1 MGCTPC
7 LPVPAF
13 NKFTEKMDAINS
25 LELSEI
31 QPVNLSSF
39 SPSEFENHHWPV
51 QPGNYRVY
59 ESKAPIALAFL
70 GDRKDFDSFGS
81 LEGLAICGSITTE
94 NLGVEHVVKNIIANP
109 FIRHLVLF
117 GKDVSGH
124 LPGNALLKL
133 SENGVEKA
141 RILGARGGRP
151 ILKNLLTHEVEHFKK
166 QVTIHNLMDQ
176 KDETLLEK
184 QMMMLKISKSVP
196 FKTGL
201 LVDLIAATEARAATK
216 FRLDPE
222 GYFVIMVR
230 KGRKNPLYVEHYTN
244 DGRLTN
250 IVKGKDAATVCS
262 TLLRMNLVSQMDH
275 AAYLGRELAKA
286 ESSLLNDKI
295 FVQDRAQ
302 GDLNVNEEVL

>member
-1 MGCTPC
+1 M
-7 LPVPAF
+7 PVPAF

-31 QPVNLSSF
+31 QPVNLSYF
-39 SPSEFENHHWPV
+39 SPLEFENHPWPV
-51 QPGNYRVY
+51 QPGNYDIY
-59 ESKAPIALAFL
+59 QPKAHTAVVFL
-70 GDRKDFDSFGS
+70 GSRKDFAPVGS
-81 LEGLAICGSITTE
+81 LEGVAISGSLTTE
-94 NLGVEHVVKNIIANP
+94 NLGVEHIVKNIIANP

-124 LPGNALLKL
+124 LPGDALLNL
-133 SENGVEKA
+133 AENGVEKT

-151 ILKNLLTHEVEHFKK
+151 ILKNLLAPEVEHFKK
-166 QVTIHNLMDQ
+166 QVTIHNLIDQ
-176 KDETLLEK
+176 NDGTLLEK
-184 QMMMLKISKSVP
+184 QITMLNSSKNVP

-201 LVDLIAATEARAATK
+201 LVDLVAVTQARPATK
-216 FRLDPE
+216 LRLDPE

-230 KGRKNPLYVEHYTN
+230 KGRKNPLYVEHYRN

-262 TLLRMNLVSQMDH
+262 TLLRMDLVSQMDH

-286 ESSLLNDKI
+286 ECSLLTDRM
-295 FVQDRAQ
+295 FVQDKAQ
-302 GDLNVNEEVL
+302 GNLECE

>member
-1 MGCTPC
+1 M
-7 LPVPAF
+7 PVPAF
-13 NKFTEKMDAINS
+13 NKFTERMDAINS
-25 LELSEI
+25 VELSDI

-59 ESKAPIALAFL
+59 DSKAPIALAFL
-70 GDRKDFDSFGS
+70 GDRKDFGSFGS
-81 LEGLAICGSITTE
+81 LEGLAICGSLTTE

-124 LPGNALLKL
+124 LPGDALLKL
-133 SENGVEKA
+133 SENGVEKT

-151 ILKNLLTHEVEHFKK
+151 ILKNLLTPEVEHFKK
-166 QVTIHNLMDQ
+166 QVAIHNLIDQ
-176 KDETLLEK
+176 NNGTLLEK
-184 QMMMLKISKSVP
+184 QIMMLKSSKSVP

-201 LVDLIAATEARAATK
+201 FVDLVEAKEAKAATK
-216 FRLDPE
+216 LRLDPE

-230 KGRKNPLYVEHYTN
+230 KGRKNPLYVEHYRN

-250 IVKGKDAATVCS
+250 IVKGKDAASVCS
-262 TLLRMNLVSQMDH
+262 TLLRMKLVSQMDH

-286 ESSLLNDKI
+286 ESSLLNDRV

-302 GDLNVNEEVL
+302 GEVECE